1 MDSSDENTFVR
12 IMYFLDEMV
21 FKICMGFEYQL
32 NLVAKP
38 VCLAPLLC
46 HTCRSGPH
54 STLSRPAT
62 PDPAAI

>member
-1 MDSSDENTFVR
+1 
-12 IMYFLDEMV
+12 MYFLDEMV

-32 NLVAKP
+32 NLVAYP